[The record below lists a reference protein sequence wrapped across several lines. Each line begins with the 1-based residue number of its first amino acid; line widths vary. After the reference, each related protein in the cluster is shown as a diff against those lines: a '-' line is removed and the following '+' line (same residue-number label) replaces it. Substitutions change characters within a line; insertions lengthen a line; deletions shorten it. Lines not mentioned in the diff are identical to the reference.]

1 MNVKY
6 FITGTGN
13 DEDDITEFSM
23 IFLDSER
30 KHKNGKESIWDGLVY
45 FITEYDDE
53 AYAFY
58 PVYGNSLQY
67 SEEVTEAKA
76 RKLCPG
82 MFYWVDKYIKT
93 KEANHNEPTN

>member
-30 KHKNGKESIWDGLVY
+30 KHKNGKESIWDGFVY
-45 FITEYDDE
+45 FITE
-53 AYAFY
+53 
-58 PVYGNSLQY
+58 
-67 SEEVTEAKA
+67 
-76 RKLCPG
+76 
-82 MFYWVDKYIKT
+82 YIKT

>member
-13 DEDDITEFSM
+13 DEDDIIEFSM

-30 KHKNGKESIWDGLVY
+30 KPKNETIWDGFVY
-45 FITEYDDE
+45 FITEYDDP

-58 PVYGNSLQY
+58 PVYANSLQY
-67 SEEVTEAKA
+67 AKEITEPQA
-76 RKLCPG
+76 RELCPG
-82 MFYWVDKYIKT
+82 MFYWVDKYITNLKLSR
-93 KEANHNEPTN
+93 NH